1 MWNDFDS
8 LKMSV
13 DGGLPFEQVI
23 CMCIYLNIVSCHIF
37 NIVFLLPNILV
48 SFFVLFLSSTDLS

>member
-1 MWNDFDS
+1 
-8 LKMSV
+8 MSV

-37 NIVFLLPNILV
+37 NIVFPLPNILV